1 MKNLNDDIVKAFDSC
16 LEALSLNELSR
27 RTGVGIHTLRK
38 YATRQTNTIREETW
52 DKIYPYL
59 RPYLVGEEA
68 GAEERPMRI
77 GPTARRHHDLVDLV
91 SDQKVVLDCF
101 SALGPRDRSSVLDKW
116 LHMTPG
122 APAFQLESL
131 SGDENRMLGAFAAM
145 DETVQQEMLL
155 NLVELAVLEMHRQ
168 RRDLF

>member
-68 GAEERPMRI
+68 GAE
-77 GPTARRHHDLVDLV
+77 
-91 SDQKVVLDCF
+91 
-101 SALGPRDRSSVLDKW
+101 DRSTEEIIYSRLPQLK
-116 LHMTPG
+116 
-122 APAFQLESL
+122 PAVIRE
-131 SGDENRMLGAFAAM
+131 AAI
-145 DETVQQEMLL
+145 
-155 NLVELAVLEMHRQ
+155 
-168 RRDLF
+168 